1 MRVTPS
7 CCWLCCYALM
17 LPVLIR
23 LSYSRGLSPAFLFAC
38 NMLWG
43 SALRDRQSC
52 CRSRSV
58 RCGLSFLR
66 LLRAA
71 CVRFALGMLGYSL
84 SGARR
89 LRVAVCFLCDAGGAG
104 LARFRSRSFFLSGG
118 IFLYSVARGRVRAGG
133 RTQSI
138 FPSFS
143 FRFLSCLS
151 DDRQGC
157 CRVCSSALAVWLSFL
172 RLLRAACVLFSL
184 GMLWYS
190 LSGARRLR
198 VAVCFLCDA
207 GGAGLARFRSAIQ
220 KRLREY
226 RGKHSFNISLR
237 DAQAFVR

>member
-1 MRVTPS
+1 MFQRFADVGKLRGMRVTPS

-104 LARFRSRSFFLSGG
+104 LARFRS
-118 IFLYSVARGRVRAGG
+118 
-133 RTQSI
+133 
-138 FPSFS
+138 
-143 FRFLSCLS
+143 
-151 DDRQGC
+151 
-157 CRVCSSALAVWLSFL
+157 
-172 RLLRAACVLFSL
+172 
-184 GMLWYS
+184 
-190 LSGARRLR
+190 
-198 VAVCFLCDA
+198 
-207 GGAGLARFRSAIQ
+207 AIQ